1 MPKVVLAYS
10 GGLDTSCSIR
20 WLQERYG
27 LSVVTLTVDV
37 GQPEDLE
44 AIAEKAR
51 RLGALRAYVVD
62 AREEFVRDFVF
73 PALRANARYEG
84 VYPLISALSR
94 PLIARHLV
102 EVAEREG
109 AEYVAH
115 GCTGKGNDQVRIELG
130 VAALNPRLKVLAPVR
145 EWRMSRP
152 ELLQYAKERGIPVK
166 ASQSKP
172 YSIDENLWG
181 RSIEAGVLED
191 PTVEPP
197 EDAFEWTRPLSATP
211 EAPLEC
217 SVTFEAG
224 VPVALNGVPTPP
236 VALIRTLNEWAGL
249 HGVGRIDHIESRL
262 VGIKSREV
270 YEAPAATVLLE
281 AHAALEHMVLPR
293 ELLHFKQAMDL
304 KYAELVYY
312 GLWYSPLREAL
323 DAFMQKTQEAV
334 TGTVHL
340 RLWKGHVQVIG
351 RTSPYSLYQKRLA
364 TYDVDDAFDH
374 RAAEGFIR
382 LWGLDSQEYAARRR
396 AVGLPVG
403 VSEAEG

>member
-27 LSVVTLTVDV
+27 LSVVTLTLDV
-37 GQPEDLE
+37 GQQEDLTP
-44 AIAEKAR
+44 IAEKAR
-51 RLGALRAYVVD
+51 RLGVLRAYVVD

-102 EVAEREG
+102 AVAEREG

-130 VAALNPRLKVLAPVR
+130 VAALNPGLKVIAPVR

-152 ELLQYAKERGIPVK
+152 ELLRYAEERGIPVK
-166 ASQSKP
+166 ASQAKP

-191 PTVEPP
+191 PMAEPP
-197 EDAFEWTRPLSATP
+197 EDAFEWTRSVATVP
-211 EAPLEC
+211 DEPLEC

-236 VALIRTLNEWAGL
+236 VTLIQTLNEWAGL

-270 YEAPAATVLLE
+270 YEAPAATVLLQ
-281 AHAALEHMVLPR
+281 AHAALESMILPR

-323 DAFMQKTQEAV
+323 DAFMQKTQEVV

-351 RTSPYSLYQKRLA
+351 RESPYSLYQKRLA
-364 TYDVDDAFDH
+364 TYDVDDVFDH

-382 LWGLDSQEYAARRR
+382 LWGLESQEYYAARRR
-396 AVGLPVG
+396 AVNLPVG
-403 VSEAEG
+403 VSEEG

>member
-27 LSVVTLTVDV
+27 LSVVTLTLDV
-37 GQPEDLE
+37 GQAEDLT
-44 AIAEKAR
+44 AVAEKAR
-51 RLGALRAYVVD
+51 RLGVLRAYVVD
-62 AREEFVRDFVF
+62 ARDEFVRDFVF

-102 EVAEREG
+102 AVAEREG

-130 VAALNPRLKVLAPVR
+130 VAALNPRLKVIAPVR

-152 ELLQYAKERGIPVK
+152 ELLRYAEERGIPVK
-166 ASQSKP
+166 ASRSKP

-191 PTVEPP
+191 PMAEPP
-197 EDAFEWTRPLSATP
+197 EDAFEWTRSLAATP
-211 EAPLEC
+211 DTPLEC

-224 VPVALNGVPTPP
+224 VPVALNGVPTEP
-236 VALIRTLNEWAGL
+236 VTLVQTLNEWAGL

-270 YEAPAATVLLE
+270 YEAPAATVLLQ

-293 ELLHFKQAMDL
+293 ELLHFKQVMDL

-323 DAFMQKTQEAV
+323 DAFMQKTQEVV
-334 TGTVHL
+334 TGTVYL

-351 RTSPYSLYQKRLA
+351 RESPYALYQKRLA

-382 LWGLDSQEYAARRR
+382 LWGLESQEYAARRR
-396 AVGLPVG
+396 AVDRPVG
-403 VSEAEG
+403 VSEEGR